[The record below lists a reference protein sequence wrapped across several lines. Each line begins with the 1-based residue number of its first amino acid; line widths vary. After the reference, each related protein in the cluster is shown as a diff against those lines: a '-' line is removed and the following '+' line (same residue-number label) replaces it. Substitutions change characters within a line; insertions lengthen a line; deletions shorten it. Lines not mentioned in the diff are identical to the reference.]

1 MGLPLVIGLSFAM
14 AAGPQA
20 LESAR
25 DLQDRGALDHA
36 ISELS
41 EQAAKHPDDAVTQYT
56 LAHAQSYL
64 AEIATELHDKSQ
76 AKTAAE
82 NGIKAAERAV
92 ALEPGSAEYH
102 RILGTL
108 CGQFIPAAG
117 VLAGMKYGRCAM
129 DEVNKAVQLDPK
141 SARAYISRGVGNYYL
156 PAAFGGGPDLAVK
169 DFQKA
174 IVLSPESAE
183 AYLWLGIAERKLKHD
198 AEARKALEK
207 SLELNPHRVWTRQQ
221 LEKTPPAS
229 AGK

>member
-1 MGLPLVIGLSFAM
+1 MGRSLSIGLIFAVV
-14 AAGPQA
+14 GWTQT

-36 ISELS
+36 AAEFSAN
-41 EQAAKHPDDAVTQYT
+41 AAKHPDDAAAQYK
-56 LAHAQSYL
+56 LAL
-64 AEIATELHDKSQ
+64 AESYVAEVATELHDKNQ
-76 AKTAAE
+76 AKAAADA
-82 NGIKAAERAV
+82 GIKAAQRAV
-92 ALEPGSAEYH
+92 SLGPGSAEYH

-117 VLAGMKYGRCAM
+117 FLAGMKYGQCAT

-141 SARAYISRGVGNYYL
+141 SAQAYISRGVGNYYL
-156 PAAFGGGPDLAVK
+156 PAAFGGGVDLAIK

-174 IVLSPESAE
+174 IALAPQSAE
-183 AYLWLGIAERKLKHD
+183 AYLWLGIAERKLNHD
-198 AEARKALEK
+198 AEARKALQK